1 MRGLHWFRNDLRLQD
16 NRALSDLS
24 RVVDEWCGLFV
35 LEPRLVSIPSV
46 SWKRLSFLFDCL
58 DELANDLEQI
68 GNKLVIVEGPAEK
81 QIPQLMHAMS
91 PSVLSF
97 NESTTPFARSRDQS
111 VICSVEKAGHR
122 VLKRRD
128 HVIFAATD
136 IRSSKGSA
144 YSVYTPYR
152 NAWWK
157 KYSKNDHGDTTPSKR
172 PGPITSLE
180 PVDTPKILIHLKN
193 NLEKPAF
200 KGGHQAA
207 QDRLNQFLNKPVALY
222 HQNRDR
228 PDLDGTSRLSMHLRF
243 GTISVREC
251 FKQAIQVAQTDPTY
265 KPGVQQWLDEL
276 VWREF
281 YNAILEENP
290 RVLHS
295 NYRQEYDY
303 LNWRNDPKDFSAWC
317 TGRTGFPIVDAGI
330 RQLLSTGWMHNRT
343 RMIVASFLTKDL
355 LIDWKLGERFFF
367 EHLVDGDPASNNG
380 GWQWAASTGTDAQP
394 YFRIFNPWKQS
405 ERWDPEGD
413 YIRHWVAELRDIPA
427 SQLHSPTSVSQLTS
441 DYPTPIVDHASQR
454 HLTLMEYR
462 KAREL
467 NLEAQQGV

>member
-16 NRALSDLS
+16 NRALDDLFQA
-24 RVVDEWCGLFV
+24 VDEWCGLFV
-35 LEPRLVSIPSV
+35 LEPRLVDMPSV
-46 SWKRLSFLFDCL
+46 SRKRLSFLFGCL
-58 DELANDLEQI
+58 DDLASDI
-68 GNKLVIVEGPAEK
+68 ARVGSRLVIIDGPAET
-81 QIPQLMHAMS
+81 QIPHVMHELS
-91 PSVLSF
+91 VSVLSF
-97 NESTTPFARSRDQS
+97 NEGTTPFASSRDQA
-111 VICSVEKAGHR
+111 VIRSVEKAGHR

-128 HVIFAATD
+128 HVIFSAAD

-157 KYSKNDHGDTTPSKR
+157 KYSQNDHGNVTPSKR
-172 PGPITSLE
+172 PGPIASLG
-180 PVDTPKILIHLKN
+180 PVSTPKLFVNLKN
-193 NLEKPAF
+193 RLEKPKF
-200 KGGHQAA
+200 KGGRQAA
-207 QDRLNQFLNKPVALY
+207 HNRLNNFLNKPVAHY

-251 FKQAIQVAQTDPTY
+251 FKQAIQVAQTDPPY

-303 LNWRNDPKDFSAWC
+303 LNWRNDPKEFSAWC
-317 TGRTGFPIVDAGI
+317 EGRTGFPIVDAGI

-405 ERWDPEGD
+405 ERWDPKGD
-413 YIRHWVAELRDIPA
+413 YIRHWVAELRDVPA
-427 SQLHSPTSVSQLTS
+427 SQLHSPTSAAQLTS
-441 DYPTPIVDHASQR
+441 DYPAPIVDHASQR
-454 HLTLMEYR
+454 RAALMVYR
-462 KAREL
+462 KAREQ

>member
-1 MRGLHWFRNDLRLQD
+1 MRGLHWFRNDFRLQD
-16 NRALSDLS
+16 NRALYDLFQT
-24 RVVDEWCGLFV
+24 VDEWCGLFV
-35 LEPRLVSIPSV
+35 LEPRLVDIPSV
-46 SWKRLSFLFDCL
+46 SRKRLSFLFECL
-58 DELANDLEQI
+58 DKLANDLEQI
-68 GNKLVIVEGPAEK
+68 GNRLVIVEGPAEK

-91 PSVLSF
+91 ASVLSF
-97 NESTTPFARSRDQS
+97 NESTTPFAKSRDQS

-128 HVIFAATD
+128 HVIFSATD

-157 KYSKNDHGDTTPSKR
+157 KYSQNDHGNVAPSKR
-172 PGPITSLE
+172 PGPIASLG
-180 PVDTPKILIHLKN
+180 PVSTPKLFVSLKRG
-193 NLEKPAF
+193 LDKPAF
-200 KGGHQAA
+200 KSGHQAA
-207 QDRLNQFLNKPVALY
+207 YNRLNQFLNKPVALY

-251 FKQAIQVAQTDPTY
+251 FKQAMEAAHTDPTY

-303 LNWRNDPKDFSAWC
+303 LN
-317 TGRTGFPIVDAGI
+317 
-330 RQLLSTGWMHNRT
+330 
-343 RMIVASFLTKDL
+343 
-355 LIDWKLGERFFF
+355 
-367 EHLVDGDPASNNG
+367 
-380 GWQWAASTGTDAQP
+380 
-394 YFRIFNPWKQS
+394 
-405 ERWDPEGD
+405 
-413 YIRHWVAELRDIPA
+413 
-427 SQLHSPTSVSQLTS
+427 
-441 DYPTPIVDHASQR
+441 
-454 HLTLMEYR
+454 
-462 KAREL
+462 
-467 NLEAQQGV
+467 